1 MAFTHA
7 HAVHSSYGRGTL
19 LKIIEALSEIG
30 VFPTVNDIRFLD
42 DRIACMIQFHF
53 LCPAVCLSAY
63 EQDQYTCS
71 VFMSQRKHG
80 ARKNKKRAVRKLPA
94 PGRVPVYTF
103 ILPAGRTMQCQPSSS
118 SYKTGVTPNIS
129 SIFGERSTSIAVPVF
144 LMLPASIS
152 MT

>member
-19 LKIIEALSEIG
+19 LKIIETLSEIG
-30 VFPTVNDIRFLD
+30 VFPSPVNIRITDLHM
-42 DRIACMIQFHF
+42 ACMIQSHF
-53 LCPAVCLSAY
+53 LYPAVCDLCTV
-63 EQDQYTCS
+63 QDQYTCS